1 MRLQS
6 MILVAL
12 VVFLAVP
19 ALPAARELVYVP
31 LPIEN
36 QPTVLMDHAPM
47 MNYLAEKLGMTI
59 RIRYERDDTRILQLF
74 KEGKVDLVQLGP
86 LPYVTLKK
94 EYARAQ
100 PLVIMNEE
108 DGRPFY
114 TCALVTSF
122 DGPQSVEDIDS
133 PLALTQFFST
143 CGYFSASLLL
153 KQQKLDIEK
162 LGYEYLGTHEDVAL
176 AVVRGEFKTGS
187 LKTAFARRYENLTL
201 KVLQETPP
209 FPGFA
214 IVGNTVT
221 LTPEQLGQIRDILLQ
236 APPEIRSAWR
246 AGQYGFSPV
255 SGNDYDQF
263 TRYMYDGF

>member
-1 MRLQS
+1 VRLQS
-6 MILVAL
+6 IVLVVL
-12 VVFLAVP
+12 VVFFSFP
-19 ALPAARELVYVP
+19 AQSAARELVYVP

-36 QPTVLMDHAPM
+36 QSAVLADHAPM
-47 MNYLAEKLGMTI
+47 ITYLADKLGVTI
-59 RIRYERDDTRILQLF
+59 RIRYEKDDARILQLF

-94 EYARAQ
+94 EYARAL
-100 PLVIMNEE
+100 PLVIMNEA
-108 DGRPFY
+108 DGRPRY

-153 KQQKLDIEK
+153 KKHKLDIEK
-162 LGYEYLGTHEDVAL
+162 LGYEYMGTHENVAL
-176 AVVRGEFKTGS
+176 AVVRGEPITGS
-187 LKTAFARRYENLTL
+187 LKTEVARRYENLTL
-201 KVLQETPP
+201 KILEETPP
-209 FPGFA
+209 FPGFL

-221 LTPEQLGQIRDILLQ
+221 LPPEQIERIRDILLQ
-236 APPEIRSAWR
+236 APPEARSAWR

-255 SGNDYDQF
+255 SGNDFDQF

>member
-1 MRLQS
+1 VRLQA
-6 MILVAL
+6 IFLICLVSL
-12 VVFLAVP
+12 LSFP
-19 ALPAARELVYVP
+19 ALPAARELVFVP

-36 QPTVLMDHAPM
+36 QAAVITDYTPM
-47 MNYLAEKLGMTI
+47 MNYLAEKLGVTI
-59 RIRYERDDTRILQLF
+59 RIRYEKDDSRILQLF

-86 LPYVTLKK
+86 LPCVTLKK
-94 EYARAQ
+94 EYARAL
-100 PLVIMNEE
+100 PLVFMNEE

-122 DGPQSVEDIDS
+122 DGPQSVEDIDG

-153 KQQKLDIEK
+153 KKQKLDIEK
-162 LGYEYLGTHEDVAL
+162 MGYEYLVTHEDVAL
-176 AVVRGEFKTGS
+176 AVVRGEFKAGGM
-187 LKTAFARRYENLTL
+187 KTAVARRYENLTL

-221 LTPEQLGQIRDILLQ
+221 LQLAQIERIRDILLQ
-236 APPEIRSAWR
+236 APPEARSAWR
-246 AGQYGFSPV
+246 AGRYGFSPV
-255 SGNDYDQF
+255 SGNDFDQF